1 MNAGIYTQDTM
12 KTFQQHILFPQEV
25 NAATNNLIRQSMGYD
40 TTNQGLQYKYLID
53 EQTIS
58 NMVENKLHQLWGWFT
73 TIGTFV
79 SGLMGIFFIVKLI
92 LTLVDT
98 GINITKPLGG
108 VQNCWQEFFL
118 VLYSLFNVKDTQKKS
133 KF

>member
-1 MNAGIYTQDTM
+1 
-12 KTFQQHILFPQEV
+12 
-25 NAATNNLIRQSMGYD
+25 MGYD

-58 NMVENKLHQLWGWFT
+58 KMVEDKLHQLWGWFT

-79 SGLMGIFFIVKLI
+79 SGLMGIFFIAKLI

-98 GINITKPLGG
+98 GINITI
-108 VQNCWQEFFL
+108 
-118 VLYSLFNVKDTQKKS
+118 LYKTFG
-133 KF
+133 

>member
-1 MNAGIYTQDTM
+1 MAPKTHILQQFGTQIDCNMLLPPGFNLDGHCSPESLMNAGIYTQDTM

-73 TIGTFV
+73 TI
-79 SGLMGIFFIVKLI
+79 
-92 LTLVDT
+92 
-98 GINITKPLGG
+98 
-108 VQNCWQEFFL
+108 
-118 VLYSLFNVKDTQKKS
+118 
-133 KF
+133 